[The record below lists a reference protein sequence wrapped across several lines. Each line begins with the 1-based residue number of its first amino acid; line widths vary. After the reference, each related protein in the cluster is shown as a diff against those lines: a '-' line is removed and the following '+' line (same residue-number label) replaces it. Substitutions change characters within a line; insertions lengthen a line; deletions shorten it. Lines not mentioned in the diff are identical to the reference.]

1 MRLAVLT
8 AAICLLFRI
17 PLAVAAEGPAAL
29 RPQASQ
35 ALSRATSFFRN
46 SVSTEGGYLWRY
58 SHDLTRREGEN
69 LASETTVWVQP
80 PGTPSVGEALLV
92 AWRATGEQQYLNAAR
107 DAALCLIR
115 GQLASGG
122 WDYRIEFD
130 SKERA
135 RNAYRVEG
143 ADPSKRNTSTL
154 DDNTT
159 QAALRLLM

>member
-35 ALSRATSFFRN
+35 ALFRATSFFRQ

-58 SHDLTRREGEN
+58 SHDLARREGEN
-69 LASETTVWVQP
+69 VVGATTVWIQP
-80 PGTPSVGEALLV
+80 PGTPSVGEALLG
-92 AWRATGEQQYLNAAR
+92 AWRATGQRQYLNLAR
-107 DAALCLIR
+107 DAAVCLVR
-115 GQLASGG
+115 GQLQSGG

-130 SKERA
+130 PNERA
-135 RNAYRVEG
+135 R
-143 ADPSKRNTSTL
+143 
-154 DDNTT
+154 
-159 QAALRLLM
+159 